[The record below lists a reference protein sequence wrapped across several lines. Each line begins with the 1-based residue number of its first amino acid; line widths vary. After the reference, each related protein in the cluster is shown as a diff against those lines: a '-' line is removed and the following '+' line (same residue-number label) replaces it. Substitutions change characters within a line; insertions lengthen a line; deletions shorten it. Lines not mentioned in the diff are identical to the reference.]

1 MGQCQW
7 GYGNGEHEHQGGH
20 HFLTAGSQ
28 GFVLYSLGF
37 WLWNTQKVCTWD
49 CWQSKWLILIIPYSL
64 DGLWLTSPLI
74 TFLIDLNWMGP
85 SVFLKIF
92 HTFDGK
98 NMEDPRCFQMF
109 PADLHRQKSQ
119 GWGGSPGCGDVGQ
132 AAFAELEL
140 IKRMNSWPEY
150 PSEIENLLDTTLM
163 TFMNLV
169 HRSLL
174 SVPFPLLDGVDGQVS
189 STRSRISCSCSTA
202 TISRSQALLQHTM
215 AGQDSVRHLFFFPK
229 ECCSSSWWNWSCKE
243 LQSCQS
249 GCGSSNTTSL
259 ALGHFWF
266 SPALAD
272 YWVLHRARLQ
282 VWKRTVKP
290 FLPIIL
296 IRGDQDLIYTKGLR
310 GCRSTQGLKDNGT
323 TYLGSDGAAAMA
335 ECAGEAAT
343 KAMAGKTII
352 FVRHGESEYNKARSW
367 GRWQWHAVTVSF
379 LQIWSDCWQQ
389 VGDLSLLAWGTV
401 ASSHVSS
408 LQRGID

>member
-1 MGQCQW
+1 MYVLDRDVLSKGSWWNSEGDHSQKGQSVFKVDELALLSLHIIAMTISISISILLFNHYPGGKSLPRWCSHPLTNWTCATLAGDFQCFWPVHTGDGSMPMGLWKW
-7 GYGNGEHEHQGGH
+7 GAWTSRMAP
-20 HFLTAGSQ
+20 F
-28 GFVLYSLGF
+28 FDSLGL
-37 WLWNTQKVCTWD
+37 WLWTTQKVCTWD
-49 CWQSKWLILIIPYSL
+49 CWQSKGLILIIPYSL
-64 DGLWLTSPLI
+64 DGWWLTSPLI

-98 NMEDPRCFQMF
+98 NMQDPRCFQMF

-215 AGQDSVRHLFFFPK
+215 AGQNSVRHLFF
-229 ECCSSSWWNWSCKE
+229 
-243 LQSCQS
+243 L
-249 GCGSSNTTSL
+249 
-259 ALGHFWF
+259 
-266 SPALAD
+266 
-272 YWVLHRARLQ
+272 
-282 VWKRTVKP
+282 
-290 FLPIIL
+290 
-296 IRGDQDLIYTKGLR
+296 
-310 GCRSTQGLKDNGT
+310 
-323 TYLGSDGAAAMA
+323 
-335 ECAGEAAT
+335 
-343 KAMAGKTII
+343 
-352 FVRHGESEYNKARSW
+352 
-367 GRWQWHAVTVSF
+367 
-379 LQIWSDCWQQ
+379 
-389 VGDLSLLAWGTV
+389 
-401 ASSHVSS
+401 
-408 LQRGID
+408 